1 MRCLPLLHISH
12 WEVFVF
18 SLSLSLF
25 LRIYFSICHIK
36 TDILAISQVW
46 STSYRH
52 PFSLLG
58 PLHGREEILRQ
69 LVLGLNIWAE
79 WWTGEKDEVNSRSL
93 QTLFLKPLF

>member
-1 MRCLPLLHISH
+1 MLTSPSHLPLGSICLL
-12 WEVFVF
+12 

-58 PLHGREEILRQ
+58 PLPGREEILRQ